1 VNTKTIV
8 GIVMIAVALVVFPI
22 ILESS
27 DTILSHTS
35 LSTYTGLE
43 AMVKVF
49 PLVAF
54 VGLLIGGGLSLWKG
68 VKGK

>member
-1 VNTKTIV
+1 
-8 GIVMIAVALVVFPI
+8 MIFPI
-22 ILESS
+22 ILDAS
-27 DTILSHTS
+27 DTILNYAT
-35 LSTYTGLE
+35 LSTYTGLG

-68 VKGK
+68 VKG